1 MAPLTSSRKQVIAF
15 VVLILLVRYVG
26 FFILVTGHRATLFT
40 DALAIAANVL
50 AIACAIAA
58 SRRGRG
64 VSRVFWLLF
73 GSAFALQFIAD
84 VGWAYCR
91 YFSVIVPEAAL
102 FPSLFYRLYAVPM
115 GIILFMSDD
124 VRTSKLGTFLD
135 GCIVIGLVG
144 LGMYQI
150 QIAELGSQDSNIGQL
165 ITASAIVNT
174 ILVLAA
180 IARYVFSTPG
190 QLHGLFGRLAI
201 YLSAYSCVA
210 LLTSCVDAYFPQVDA
225 AFDLIWIL
233 PDLIAAVL
241 AVTWRPS
248 VAAES
253 PRKPRISRRAALLC
267 FNLSLATM
275 VLGSAVLGLK
285 AIDTSRTVGLV
296 AVGLVLFSYATRC
309 ALMQDA
315 QEKYVAALQES
326 NARYKCVSLAT
337 NDVLWDQNLA
347 DDRVSC
353 NENMCSLFGYQP
365 TEVGA
370 GRDWW
375 ISNVHPEDREHVLS
389 SVRTVL
395 QSEKNAWTVEYRF
408 RMVDG
413 SYAFVFERGY
423 VARDPLGKPV
433 RLIGSMQDLT
443 ARKLAELEVQQA
455 RQAAEAAAKTKSEFL
470 SNMSHEIRTPLN
482 GILGMLELVGQTQ
495 LSQEQKELLSMAGE
509 SAGTL
514 LSVVNDVLDFSKI
527 EAGKMELE
535 KSELNIPD
543 IVNEAVR
550 TVLMSAHQKKL
561 ELLYRVAPDVP
572 HRVIGDSIRLKQLL
586 INLLANAV
594 KFTEQGE
601 IVVRVETEA
610 CGTEEVSLRFSVS
623 DTGMG
628 IPLEKQKD
636 IFQAFSQAD
645 TSVTRRFGGTGLGL
659 TICSKVVGLMGG
671 KIWVESKAGI
681 GSTFFFTARFEPG
694 APSDPLLEAPR
705 VTPLRGVRVLVVDSH
720 LTNRA
725 LLQESL
731 AFWGAEVVAV
741 GTARECLEALS
752 TATTQDKPF
761 RLLICDKR
769 LPDKDGFALI
779 EEVKRSSGPSPGIIM
794 MLTTDGYAGAVARC
808 RELRI
813 LTHLIKPFKHSELL
827 SAVEILTSESIFKN
841 VSFEPS
847 TRANRGATRTLNIL
861 LAEDNLMNQKL
872 AVRMLQ
878 KLGHTVEVVANG
890 LDALE
895 RVKSNSIDLVFMDGH
910 MPEMDGLVATRA
922 IRQWESVRGTHI
934 PIIAMTAM
942 AMSGDRE
949 ACLTAGM
956 DGFVTKPIS
965 MKAIQE
971 AIEQV
976 MITRPIY

>member
-1 MAPLTSSRKQVIAF
+1 MAPLTSSSKRVIAL
-15 VVLILLVRYVG
+15 VVLILFLQYGG
-26 FFILVTGHRATLFT
+26 FVVLGTGHGGTLFT
-40 DALAIAANVL
+40 DAVGIAANVL
-50 AIACAIAA
+50 AIACSIAA
-58 SRRGRG
+58 SRRSRG

-73 GSAFALQFIAD
+73 GSAFALQFIAA

-91 YFSVIVPEAAL
+91 YFSVTVPETAL

-115 GIILFMSDD
+115 GITLFMSDD
-124 VRTSKLGTFLD
+124 LRTSKLETFLD

-144 LGMYQI
+144 LVMYQI
-150 QIAELGSQDSNIGQL
+150 QIAELRSHDSNIGQL
-165 ITASAIVNT
+165 ITTSAIVNA
-174 ILVLAA
+174 ILVFAA
-180 IARYVFSTPG
+180 AARFAFSTPG
-190 QLHGLFGRLAI
+190 RLHGLFGRLAI

-210 LLTSCVDAYFPQVDA
+210 FLTSCVDAYFPRVDA

-233 PDLIAAVL
+233 PYLIAAVL
-241 AVTWRPS
+241 ATTWRPS
-248 VAAES
+248 VAVEI
-253 PRKPRISRRAALLC
+253 PVEPRISRRAALLC

-285 AIDTSRTVGLV
+285 AIDTSRIVGLV
-296 AVGLVLFSYATRC
+296 AVGLVLFSYAIRC

-326 NARYKCVSLAT
+326 NTRYECVSLAT

-347 DDRVSC
+347 DDSVSC
-353 NENMCSLFGYQP
+353 NENVCSLFGYQP
-365 TEVGA
+365 TQVGA

-389 SVRTVL
+389 SVRAVL
-395 QSEKNAWTVEYRF
+395 QSEKKSWTVEYRF

-423 VARDPLGKPV
+423 VVRDPLGKPV

-443 ARKLAELEVQQA
+443 ARKQAELEVQQA
-455 RQAAEAAAKTKSEFL
+455 GQTAEAAAKTKSEFL

-482 GILGMLELVGQTQ
+482 GILGMLELASQTQ

-535 KSELNIPD
+535 KSELNILD
-543 IVNEAVR
+543 TVSEAVR
-550 TVLMSAHQKKL
+550 TVLVPAHQKKL
-561 ELLYRVAPDVP
+561 DLAYRVARDVP

-610 CGTEEVSLRFSVS
+610 YGTGEINLRFSVS

-671 KIWVESKAGI
+671 KIWVESKVGT

-694 APSDPLLEAPR
+694 SPADPLAEAPK
-705 VTPLRGVRVLVVDSH
+705 VTQLRGVGVLVVDSH
-720 LTNRA
+720 PTSRA

-731 AFWGAEVVAV
+731 ASWGAEVMAV
-741 GTARECLEALS
+741 STAGECLEALS
-752 TATTQDKPF
+752 AATAQNKPF
-761 RLLICDKR
+761 QLLIFDRR

-779 EEVKRSSGPSPGIIM
+779 EQVKSSPGPSPGIII
-794 MLTTDGYAGAVARC
+794 MLTTDGYAVAVARC

-813 LTHLIKPFKHSELL
+813 LTHLIKPFKDSELL
-827 SAVEILTSESIFKN
+827 SAIESLTSESNFKT
-841 VSFEPS
+841 VAFEPS
-847 TRANRGATRTLNIL
+847 IRGNRGATRALNIL

-878 KLGHTVEVVANG
+878 KLGHSVEVVGNG

-895 RVKSNSIDLVFMDGH
+895 KVKSDSLDLVFMDGH

-922 IRQWESVRGTHI
+922 IREWETVRGTHI

-971 AIEQV
+971 AIDQV
-976 MITRPIY
+976 MHATPH